1 MPRYRAL
8 LFDLC
13 DTLVHFDAER
23 LPLVEIAN
31 RPTRSTAL
39 AIHQALPGAP
49 SIPFEDFYAALL
61 AVTDEIAAARERDH
75 REVTSHERFRRV
87 LTRLGLEA
95 DLEVA
100 DRLVAAH
107 MTRLADALVLPPHH
121 RNLLDALGKTHRLAI
136 VSNFD
141 HAPTVYALLQRER
154 LVSYFDA
161 VVVSGELG
169 WRKPHRLIFDT
180 ALQGLGVSAEQ
191 ALFVGDNFEL
201 DVVGAARAGIAAVW
215 YTRGRTVQPPS
226 DRPDYPVVTDLANLM
241 RLG

>member
-13 DTLVHFDAER
+13 ETLVHFDDER
-23 LPLVEIAN
+23 LPLVEIAA

-39 AIHQALPGAP
+39 AIHQAVPGAP
-49 SIPFEDFYAALL
+49 SIRFDDFYACLL

-75 REVTSHERFRRV
+75 REVTSRERFRRV
-87 LTRLGLEA
+87 LARLGA
-95 DLEVA
+95 ASGPDVA

-107 MTRLADALVLPPHH
+107 MTLLADALVFPPHH
-121 RNLLDALGKTHRLAI
+121 RDVLDALAKTHRLAI

-141 HAPTVYALLQRER
+141 HAPTVYDLLKRDAID
-154 LVSYFDA
+154 SYFDA
-161 VVVSGELG
+161 VVISGELG
-169 WRKPHRLIFDT
+169 WRKPHRLIFDA
-180 ALQGLGVSAEQ
+180 ALRGLGISAED

-201 DVVGAARAGIAAVW
+201 DVLGAARAGIAAVW
-215 YTRGRTVQPPS
+215 YTRGRAVGPPA
-226 DRPDYPVVTDLANLM
+226 DHPDQSAVADLADLA